1 MTPTTNKVGF
11 FFLKFLMMALFSPA
25 HTEPMKTRATTAPP
39 RNMPYGFR
47 NLNSEKWKR
56 HIKQETEFKTAQSAG
71 RFLCTSVCRYH
82 MENGRI
88 NGVITYI
95 KTPKYERSPL
105 WGQPLKLALLKRQF
119 P

>member
-25 HTEPMKTRATTAPP
+25 HTEPMKTRATTVPP

-71 RFLCTSVCRYH
+71 RFLCAVYSDITWK
-82 MENGRI
+82 ME
-88 NGVITYI
+88 
-95 KTPKYERSPL
+95 ESM
-105 WGQPLKLALLKRQF
+105 ALSHI
-119 P
+119 